1 MNHKKNKFINIRSI
15 DNDIYQLEDERRD
28 QEGSGAFTYQND
40 FVKLLKLLARLLIKN
55 NSKILKYNINQLLKK
70 II

>member
-28 QEGSGAFTYQND
+28 QKGSGAFTYQND
-40 FVKLLKLLARLLIKN
+40 FVN
-55 NSKILKYNINQLLKK
+55 Y
-70 II
+70 